1 LVSGLGNLVTKEVKE
16 MLRDPKILLSMVLM
30 PLVVFPAMGA
40 AMNISTTAVEEA
52 VKEVSMAL
60 SMALIDND
68 HGLIAENLVS
78 SLEAMNVTVIEMKGT
93 TVNEALETLQESNVT
108 TLVVIPLGFSQN
120 LTSGQRGELE
130 VYSIFKSIGLSEGMK
145 ASAATAPIS
154 IYESLMVNRAIQ
166 QVFPGIEPG
175 TILDP
180 IAMKNLVVFKGRI
193 VGVPPN
199 VLANMFMSQSL
210 GFTMVIMMLLILAM
224 QTAATSISVE
234 KEEKTLETLLTL
246 PMERLSILTG
256 KLAGS
261 VIVAAAGA
269 VASIIGVNYYTSSV
283 FSLVPT
289 EGADM
294 EALGLVLSPIAYVLL
309 GVMMFVTIVSAL
321 AIAICVAAFSEN
333 VRSAQSVVGILSTL
347 LTIPTFV
354 LMFAD
359 IDILPPAF
367 QIIMYAIPYT
377 HSIIAS
383 KAAFL
388 GDYLT
393 MFRSIAY
400 ISLFTVTILYVAAK
414 IFTTEKIVTAK
425 ISLKKFR
432 FRKEPN

>member
-30 PLVVFPAMGA
+30 PLVVFPAMGV
-40 AMNISTTAVEEA
+40 AMNISATAVEES

-78 SLEAMNVTVIEMKGT
+78 SLEAMNITVIEMKGT

-199 VLANMFMSQSL
+199 VLASMFMSQSL

-269 VASIIGVNYYTSSV
+269 VASMIGVNYYTSSA

-289 EGADM
+289 EGVDL

-367 QIIMYAIPYT
+367 QVIMYAIPYT

-388 GDYLT
+388 GDYYT
-393 MFRSIAY
+393 MLRSITY

-414 IFTTEKIVTAK
+414 IFTTEKIVTAR

-432 FRKEPN
+432 FRK

>member
-1 LVSGLGNLVTKEVKE
+1 MVSGLGNLVTKEVKE

-30 PLVVFPAMGA
+30 PLVVFPAMGV
-40 AMNISTTAVEEA
+40 AMNISATAVEES

-78 SLEAMNVTVIEMKGT
+78 SLEAMNITVIEMKGT

-145 ASAATAPIS
+145 ASAATAPIN

-199 VLANMFMSQSL
+199 VLASMFMSQSL

-261 VIVAAAGA
+261 VVVAAAGA
-269 VASIIGVNYYTSSV
+269 VASMIGVNYYTSSA

-289 EGADM
+289 EGVDL

-388 GDYLT
+388 GDYYT
-393 MFRSIAY
+393 MLRSITY

-414 IFTTEKIVTAK
+414 IFTTEKIVTAR

-432 FRKEPN
+432 FRK

>member
-120 LTSGQRGELE
+120 LTSGRRGEIE